1 MKSMAFLVEK
11 SFARLYQIHSM
22 YTSDVRNQV
31 QFNDFQVGKKQTKSM
46 KVANMIS
53 NVFTPLL

>member
-1 MKSMAFLVEK
+1 MKSVGFLVEK
-11 SFARLYQIHSM
+11 SFTKPYQIHSM